1 MEIKIVNAYK
11 NYKIVIL
18 LVLDELNKDMSY
30 IVVLA
35 WYFFFS
41 ISLKKKKPVML

>member
-18 LVLDELNKDMSY
+18 LVLDELNKDTSY

-35 WYFFFS
+35 WYFFLAS
-41 ISLKKKKPVML
+41 A

>member
-18 LVLDELNKDMSY
+18 LVLDELNKDTSY
-30 IVVLA
+30 IVILA
-35 WYFFFS
+35 
-41 ISLKKKKPVML
+41 